1 MAFVTYTAFTDNLKL
16 WQSIA
21 FISIIIVLFVCVV
34 LHEYGHALAARR
46 LGVRTQD
53 IILSP
58 VGGVARLAGMP
69 EKPWSEFV
77 IALAGPMVNL
87 VIVILLGTGLYLSGN
102 SIFPESADYKLAAPI
117 DILKYIVLMNLSLF
131 LFNLVPAFPMDGGRI
146 LRALMATRMGHFK
159 ATKVA
164 AFIGRV
170 LAVVFIILGVTSQQ
184 LVLAM
189 IGLVIF
195 MMAGQEYNQSKVSY
209 IMKNAVATKIMR
221 TSYSRLHEND
231 TYATAIQKYNEG
243 QEKNFLIYDSLGHII
258 GVLPEILIQDAIKN
272 NNFQT
277 TIGPHRSN
285 KVADVPISLPI
296 KEIHELMKQRSIA
309 LVTVVDHDQVVG
321 VIDRYDIEAFMEK
334 AMG

>member
-1 MAFVTYTAFTDNLKL
+1 
-16 WQSIA
+16 
-21 FISIIIVLFVCVV
+21 
-34 LHEYGHALAARR
+34 
-46 LGVRTQD
+46 
-53 IILSP
+53 
-58 VGGVARLAGMP
+58 
-69 EKPWSEFV
+69 
-77 IALAGPMVNL
+77 
-87 VIVILLGTGLYLSGN
+87 
-102 SIFPESADYKLAAPI
+102 
-117 DILKYIVLMNLSLF
+117 
-131 LFNLVPAFPMDGGRI
+131 MDGGRI

-164 AFIGRV
+164 TFIGRV